1 MPSQFVIIEFGTNT
15 DGQAVE
21 PPVVYLDGGMSSDIY
36 LENEDDV
43 RKYHELV
50 EVIRQTALDET
61 STRNLLRQVA
71 REHDG
76 EC

>member
-1 MPSQFVIIEFGTNT
+1 M
-15 DGQAVE
+15 
-21 PPVVYLDGGMSSDIY
+21 VYLDGGMSSDIY

>member
-1 MPSQFVIIEFGTNT
+1 M
-15 DGQAVE
+15 E